1 MVCECEECTGCLGC
15 AAKLAR
21 NAYTIATG
29 LVEVLGTQCSG
40 ITFVRCLP
48 VHSVAS
54 WHPRPQSNDRPAAR
68 QGLCCLQR
76 LERHLLIAASCRARR
91 LQRGFGDN
99 SGEALAS
106 PQNTVFPASHGKPQ
120 DQHPHPPAPIWSLS
134 GEYKRRR
141 TVQMR
146 SFRARASINERHS
159 GCTRQIAQERCQEA
173 EQNVA
178 ICTLKR
184 KRERD
189 IVAIIVR
196 FNKAQVIKRNIF

>member
-15 AAKLAR
+15 LAKLAR
-21 NAYTIATG
+21 NAASIATG
-29 LVEVLGTQCSG
+29 LVEVLGAMLRSLCQVS
-40 ITFVRCLP
+40 
-48 VHSVAS
+48 AS
-54 WHPRPQSNDRPAAR
+54 SLSSPRGTRGLSLNDRPAAR